1 MTKYK
6 ILMMNDII
14 YTDTLQIANGDF
26 VVEDSKNQ
34 HTEHNLRANPG
45 DYFQYPT
52 LGAGINKKILNSS
65 IDEISMRKK
74 IKRSLEMDKY
84 KLKDFLVN
92 ENGVYIAT
100 E

>member
-1 MTKYK
+1 
-6 ILMMNDII
+6 MNDII

-26 VVEDSKNQ
+26 VVADSKNQ

-45 DYFQYPT
+45 DYFQYPM

-92 ENGVYIAT
+92 ENGVYIA
-100 E
+100 